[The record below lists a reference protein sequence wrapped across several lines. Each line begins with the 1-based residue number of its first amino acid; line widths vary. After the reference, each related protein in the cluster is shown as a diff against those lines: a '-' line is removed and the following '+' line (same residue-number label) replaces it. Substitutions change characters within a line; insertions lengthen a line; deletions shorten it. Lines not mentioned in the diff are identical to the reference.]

1 MFISCVAPLSLAQLP
16 PRPGA
21 VRAPCIGRLASITR
35 AAVLSQPDVEAALRN
50 LALLIDDDDDEADD
64 PAGAGVGAV
73 EDESGDDVI
82 DLSQLP

>member
-1 MFISCVAPLSLAQLP
+1 MLISCVAPLSLAQLP

-50 LALLIDDDDDEADD
+50 LALLIDDDDEADD
-64 PAGAGVGAV
+64 TAGAGVGAV